1 MGGVVRVDA
10 AEDTEIVGPFA
21 DVRVRR
27 GTVKALWR
35 RPATREVLASLRVM
49 LFDPD
54 GGVREETLQTLL
66 RVGRALQKQGMR
78 DLPGELAGWLKDT
91 LAASS
96 PREQLLARTVLYK
109 LGDESQRPA
118 LQGFQTS
125 SDRELRR
132 LYVREHDGDPAALGQ
147 ALTDEDPAVRLLA
160 AARLAERGDG
170 RGSDILREALR
181 RGGAEGLSAYGLLR
195 KLGQPAELPG
205 DVTEVLTSP
214 RVEARLEA
222 VEALGKLPVDVAVA
236 LLQEA
241 ARDPER
247 LVRRLVA
254 EVAADLPALPATD
267 KEPGPPAGAA
277 ILRHLQP

>member
-1 MGGVVRVDA
+1 MEISQGALHDGNWLVRQSAVAVLGDA
-10 AEDTEIVGPFA
+10 PGDRATQLLLPLLKDP

-170 RGSDILREALR
+170 RGS
-181 RGGAEGLSAYGLLR
+181 GVGLMLCRQL
-195 KLGQPAELPG
+195 
-205 DVTEVLTSP
+205 
-214 RVEARLEA
+214 VEAMDGRID
-222 VEALGKLPVDVAVA
+222 VES
-236 LLQEA
+236 
-241 ARDPER
+241 
-247 LVRRLVA
+247 
-254 EVAADLPALPATD
+254 EVGVGSRFWFEVPLAT
-267 KEPGPPAGAA
+267 G
-277 ILRHLQP
+277 